1 MKGKELKL
9 KLAATIFVGMMD
21 RRNEPGYTDESALG
35 ESMRLAGLMVDIDTP
50 KPDSELLE
58 LLKEASGMINHIGCI
73 NGECVDGRLLDRHGN
88 IEPCQWCY
96 EKDRIT
102 AAITKIEGD

>member
-1 MKGKELKL
+1 MNGNELKL

-21 RRNEPGYTDESALG
+21 RRSEPGYTDESALG

-58 LLKEASGMINHIGCI
+58 LLKRTQTYILVGVLKPASDSKDQS
-73 NGECVDGRLLDRHGN
+73 ELLLSD
-88 IEPCQWCY
+88 
-96 EKDRIT
+96 IT
-102 AAITKIEGD
+102 AAITKLEGD